1 MDSLHIN
8 DAIDSIFELLRKANK
23 YIDET
28 TPWVLA
34 KDDSKKD
41 RLESVLYNLLESI
54 RVSAVFLQAFMPDTS
69 QEIFRQLQID
79 DKSFGYQES
88 LHYQVGIPVPI
99 FERIDNK

>member
-1 MDSLHIN
+1 
-8 DAIDSIFELLRKANK
+8 
-23 YIDET
+23 
-28 TPWVLA
+28 
-34 KDDSKKD
+34 
-41 RLESVLYNLLESI
+41 
-54 RVSAVFLQAFMPDTS
+54 MPDTS